1 MSAAIAR
8 FGAKAVFHPSGII
21 RTETFYPTVST
32 NAAIYKGDLVK
43 LDGTTGVVIV
53 SAAGDASIGIF
64 DGCKYNDA
72 TGKPTYSP
80 YWPGSTSGAT
90 NIEFYVITDI
100 LTVFEIQ
107 SGGSVAATAIGDS
120 ADVVVA
126 AGNVNTGVS
135 ASYLDTTLKGAAAVG
150 NFRIAG
156 AGMGLDNAFGDTY
169 TILRVTLGKNQRFT
183 QVNSI

>member
-1 MSAAIAR
+1 MTATAAY
-8 FGAKAVFHPSGII
+8 FGARAIFHPSGTI

-43 LDGTTGVVIV
+43 MDGTTGVCII
-53 SAAGDASIGIF
+53 SAAGDASIGVF

-107 SGGSVAATAIGDS
+107 SSTAVAATAIGDS
-120 ADVVVA
+120 ANVTVA
-126 AGNVNTGVS
+126 AGNVNTGTS
-135 ASYLDTTLKGAAAVG
+135 GSYLGALTGAAAVG
-150 NFRIAG
+150 NWRIK
-156 AGMGLDNAFGDTY
+156 GLSLVPNNAWGDAY
-169 TILRVTLGKNQRFT
+169 TIVQVTLGANQRFT
-183 QVNSI
+183 QVNAI